1 MGIKG
6 RPDCVLLVNALGLF
20 DDDDDDDEEMIS
32 SELIATLV
40 VEEEEG
46 GVGVVAAD
54 KPKSKRSIAGSSVSV
69 RGGISGLWM
78 IGEGSRM

>member
-6 RPDCVLLVNALGLF
+6 RPDCVLLVNALGLL
-20 DDDDDDDEEMIS
+20 DDEETIS

-54 KPKSKRSIAGSSVSV
+54 KPKSKRSIAGSSFSV

-78 IGEGSRM
+78 IGEGSRR

>member
-20 DDDDDDDEEMIS
+20 DDDDEETIS
-32 SELIATLV
+32 SGLIATLV

-54 KPKSKRSIAGSSVSV
+54 KPKSKRSIAGSRLSV

>member
-20 DDDDDDDEEMIS
+20 DDDDDDEETIS

-46 GVGVVAAD
+46 GVGVAAD
-54 KPKSKRSIAGSSVSV
+54 KPKSKRSIAGSRLSV

>member
-20 DDDDDDDEEMIS
+20 DDDDDEETIS

-54 KPKSKRSIAGSSVSV
+54 KPKSKRSIAGSSFSV
-69 RGGISGLWM
+69 RGGISGLSM
-78 IGEGSRM
+78 IGEGSRK

>member
-20 DDDDDDDEEMIS
+20 DDDDDEETIS
-32 SELIATLV
+32 SESIATLV

-54 KPKSKRSIAGSSVSV
+54 KPKSKRSIAGSSFSV

>member
-20 DDDDDDDEEMIS
+20 DDNDEEETIS
-32 SELIATLV
+32 SESIATLV

-54 KPKSKRSIAGSSVSV
+54 KPKSKRSIAGSSFSV

>member
-20 DDDDDDDEEMIS
+20 DDDDDDDETIS

-54 KPKSKRSIAGSSVSV
+54 KPKSKRSIAGSSFSV
-69 RGGISGLWM
+69 RGGISGLSM
-78 IGEGSRM
+78 IGEGSRK

>member
-20 DDDDDDDEEMIS
+20 DDDDDDEEMIS

-54 KPKSKRSIAGSSVSV
+54 KPKSKRSIAGSSSNV

>member
-20 DDDDDDDEEMIS
+20 DDDDDEEAIS

-54 KPKSKRSIAGSSVSV
+54 KPKSKRSIAGSRLSV

>member
-20 DDDDDDDEEMIS
+20 DDDDDEETIS
-32 SELIATLV
+32 SESIATLV

-54 KPKSKRSIAGSSVSV
+54 KPKSKRSIAGSSFSV

-78 IGEGSRM
+78 IGEGSRK

>member
-20 DDDDDDDEEMIS
+20 DDDDEETIS

-46 GVGVVAAD
+46 GVGVAAD
-54 KPKSKRSIAGSSVSV
+54 KPKSKRSIAGSSFSV

-78 IGEGSRM
+78 IGEGSRK

>member
-20 DDDDDDDEEMIS
+20 DNDEETIS

-54 KPKSKRSIAGSSVSV
+54 KPKSKRSIAGSSFSV

>member
-20 DDDDDDDEEMIS
+20 DDDDEETIS

-46 GVGVVAAD
+46 GVGVAAD

>member
-20 DDDDDDDEEMIS
+20 DDDDEEETIS

-54 KPKSKRSIAGSSVSV
+54 KPKSKRSIAGSSFSV

>member
-20 DDDDDDDEEMIS
+20 DDDEEETIS

-46 GVGVVAAD
+46 GVGVAAD
-54 KPKSKRSIAGSSVSV
+54 KPKSKRSIAGSRLSV

>member
-6 RPDCVLLVNALGLF
+6 RPDCALLVNALGLF
-20 DDDDDDDEEMIS
+20 DDDDEEETIS

-54 KPKSKRSIAGSSVSV
+54 KPKSKRSIAGSSFSV

>member
-20 DDDDDDDEEMIS
+20 DDDDEEETIS

-40 VEEEEG
+40 VEEEVG

>member
-20 DDDDDDDEEMIS
+20 DDDDDDEETIS

-54 KPKSKRSIAGSSVSV
+54 KPKSKRSIAGSRFSV

-78 IGEGSRM
+78 IGEGSRR

>member
-20 DDDDDDDEEMIS
+20 DDDDEEETIS

-54 KPKSKRSIAGSSVSV
+54 KPKSKRSIAGSSFSV

-78 IGEGSRM
+78 IGEGSRR

>member
-20 DDDDDDDEEMIS
+20 DDDDDDEETIS

>member
-20 DDDDDDDEEMIS
+20 DDDDDDEETIS
-32 SELIATLV
+32 SEVIATLV

-54 KPKSKRSIAGSSVSV
+54 KPKSKRSIAGSRLSV